1 MKKPLRVFALLLILL
16 SCAYALLCTVRQ
28 PSNNRDWAPD
38 QAVLPVV
45 TMSGNLV
52 TVRHVRNFD
61 WLTRTI
67 ARPAYYNA
75 IYDLRQLKRAWYV
88 IEPFGTRE
96 GIAHTF
102 LSFEFDGN
110 RFVSVSVE
118 ARKEKDEEYTVH
130 GGVLRSY
137 ELMYVIGD
145 ERDVIRVRS
154 NIRKDEVYLYPV
166 TVPEETVRELFLS
179 MMRRAKDL
187 AARPEFYNTITNNC
201 TTNIAAHIN
210 AIMPGT
216 IAWWDTRVLFPAYSD
231 ELAYDLGL
239 IDTSAPLEEIREKYK
254 INARAER
261 YADDPQFSTRIRAVE
276 RVQDPVPPGRGSSTP
291 SLHE

>member
-130 GGVLRSY
+130 GGVLRSS

-145 ERDVIRVRS
+145 ERDLIGLRANHR
-154 NIRKDEVYLYPV
+154 RDEVFLYPV
-166 TVPEETVRELFLS
+166 RTTPARMRALFVS
-179 MMRRAKDL
+179 MLERANAL
-187 AARPEFYNTITNNC
+187 AAAPEFYNTLSNTC
-201 TTNIAAHIN
+201 TSNIVDHIDLI
-210 AIMPGT
+210 APGRLPFSFKT
-216 IAWWDTRVLFPAYSD
+216 LLPAYSD
-231 ELAYDLGL
+231 DLAYDLGL
-239 IDTSAPLEEIREKYK
+239 IATDLPRDRYRAAHR
-254 INARAER
+254 INDLALRHAS
-261 YADDPQFSTRIRAVE
+261 DPAFAVAIRA
-276 RVQDPVPPGRGSSTP
+276 P
-291 SLHE
+291 SPAD